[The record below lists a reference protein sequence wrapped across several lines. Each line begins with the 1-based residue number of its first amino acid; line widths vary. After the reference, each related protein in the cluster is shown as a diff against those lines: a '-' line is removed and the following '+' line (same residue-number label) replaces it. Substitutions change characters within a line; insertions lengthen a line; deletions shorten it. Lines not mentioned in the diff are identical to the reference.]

1 MAKRTIKRTG
11 NESRGMRISYGIAEP
26 LGRVMSHLPYINKWH
41 PWFREELTDMR
52 WLPIN
57 QDIVM
62 PENAPLPI
70 ELVERFIEETSHR
83 VIAAYC
89 GCRKGF
95 GCEHYP
101 HDIGCLMMGDSAL
114 EIKRYGC
121 HEVGIKEAKAHLHR
135 AVDAGLVPIVGKA
148 RADNWIFDVKDHKR
162 LLTVCL
168 CCECCCVTRFT
179 NLAPL
184 KHLEPLIPRLEG
196 ISIRVTEDCTGCGK
210 CTEKCYTKAIR
221 VENGRAVIDEYCRAC
236 GRCAITCKQHAIEV
250 RIDDPDF
257 LEKTHDRILSYVKID

>member
-1 MAKRTIKRTG
+1 
-11 NESRGMRISYGIAEP
+11 
-26 LGRVMSHLPYINKWH
+26 
-41 PWFREELTDMR
+41 MR

-121 HEVGIKEAKAHLHR
+121 HEVGVEEAKAHLHR
-135 AVDAGLVPIVGKA
+135 AVDAGLVPIVGKGA
-148 RADNWIFDVKDHKR
+148 GRQLDLRCKGPQTPAYR
-162 LLTVCL
+162 MSLLRVL
-168 CCECCCVTRFT
+168 LRD
-179 NLAPL
+179 PL
-184 KHLEPLIPRLEG
+184 
-196 ISIRVTEDCTGCGK
+196 
-210 CTEKCYTKAIR
+210 Y
-221 VENGRAVIDEYCRAC
+221 
-236 GRCAITCKQHAIEV
+236 
-250 RIDDPDF
+250 
-257 LEKTHDRILSYVKID
+257 